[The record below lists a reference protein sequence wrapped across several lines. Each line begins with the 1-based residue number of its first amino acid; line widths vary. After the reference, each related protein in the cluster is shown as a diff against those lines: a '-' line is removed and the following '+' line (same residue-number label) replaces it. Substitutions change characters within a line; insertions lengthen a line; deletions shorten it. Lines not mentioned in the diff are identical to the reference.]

1 MKITLRKQTSCYI
14 IFIHLLY
21 QPFVGVKAEDGREN
35 INEAL
40 KEATLMFIA
49 FKLLH
54 YHFAY
59 IHVLK
64 CFVHL
69 CILLAVFIASFLR
82 SYTFIFTR

>member
-14 IFIHLLY
+14 ICIHLLY

-49 FKLLH
+49 YKLFH
-54 YHFAY
+54 YDIAY

-64 CFVHL
+64 CFVHYL
-69 CILLAVFIASFLR
+69 DYIHLYLPDS
-82 SYTFIFTR
+82 TNN

>member
-54 YHFAY
+54 YDFAY

-64 CFVHL
+64 CFVHYL
-69 CILLAVFIASFLR
+69 D
-82 SYTFIFTR
+82 YIFSKELYIYIY